1 MGISCYFWN
10 MNDSTYGMRLLERDE
25 LNVVKALANDIWP
38 RVYDYMISQEQ
49 ISYMLSLMYDLDQLK
64 QQWLD
69 GVKFVLLE
77 VEGIPQ
83 GFAAFEEK
91 ENCVFL
97 HKLYLRPEMQGQGF
111 GKKMLQVAID
121 FAIDS
126 KKSRVELTVNRNNK
140 FLDFY
145 ISQGFQIK
153 EEKDFDIGG
162 GYFMNDFILSLPLIA

>member
-1 MGISCYFWN
+1 
-10 MNDSTYGMRLLERDE
+10 MRLLERDE
-25 LNVVKALANDIWP
+25 LNVVKALAQDIWP

-49 ISYMLSLMYDLDQLK
+49 ISYMLSLMYDLNQLK
-64 QQWLD
+64 QQWVQ

-83 GFAAFEEK
+83 GFLSFEEK
-91 ENCVFL
+91 DECIFL

-121 FAIDS
+121 FAVDS
-126 KKSRVELTVNRNNK
+126 KIPSLELTVNRNNK
-140 FLDFY
+140 SLDFY
-145 ISQGFQIK
+145 LGNGFEIK

-162 GYFMNDFILSLPLIA
+162 GYFMNDYILSLAVIA

>member
-1 MGISCYFWN
+1 
-10 MNDSTYGMRLLERDE
+10 MRLLERDE
-25 LNVVKALANDIWP
+25 LNVVKALAYDIWP
-38 RVYDYMISQEQ
+38 RVYDYMISSEQ
-49 ISYMLSLMYDLDQLK
+49 INYMLSLMYDLDQLK
-64 QQWLD
+64 QQWLE

-91 ENCVFL
+91 ENLVFL
-97 HKLYLRPEMQGQGF
+97 HKLYLRPEMQGKGF

-121 FAIDS
+121 YAIDS
-126 KKSRVELTVNRNNK
+126 KKPSLELTVNRNNK
-140 FLDFY
+140 SLDFY
-145 ISQGFQIK
+145 LGNGFVIK